1 MESKNINK
9 SILKEIEILKKLKS
23 VYVTR
28 YVHSYLRNKPS
39 EIWIAMEYCDGGS
52 LSDLMLST
60 SSVFQES
67 SIRSICASMLLGLT
81 DLHNGNIIHRD
92 VKGCNVLLTSEGRAK
107 LADFGVSA
115 TLSATAKRR
124 TTIGTPLWMAPEVI
138 TNEAYS
144 VEADIWSL
152 GITCIELAQGN
163 PPLSHMSPFR
173 AMFYIPKRDPPRLS
187 SPQDYSTQF
196 SNFLKRCL
204 IKDPSKRSNA
214 NVLLSDPFVRVQVE
228 ELKKSGGISE
238 VLRQLVKSTQDARL
252 AFRNGVS
259 TPKIRETSD
268 TSYGELDIT
277 FGSVPAFPTPRG
289 MSAGTL
295 VVKKNKKDE
304 SNQNSGDVSYVTFVK
319 KKDTIRTDSNQSNIE
334 ENGTLI
340 IGNRTMESEYEE
352 SSGTLIVGVGKTD
365 VEESSGTLI
374 VGEGKIKNDTE
385 VDEGVEEVDKGGVE
399 EENAVKKVRSP
410 PSHQSHGGNRSAV
423 VEEKSFLSSLFFCF

>member
-1 MESKNINK
+1 MEF
-9 SILKEIEILKKLKS
+9 
-23 VYVTR
+23 
-28 YVHSYLRNKPS
+28 
-39 EIWIAMEYCDGGS
+39 CDGGS

-81 DLHNGNIIHRD
+81 DLHNGNVIHRD

-163 PPLSHMSPFR
+163 PPLSPMSPFR

-214 NVLLSDPFVRVQVE
+214 RVLLSDPFVRVQVE
-228 ELKKSGGISE
+228 ELRKSGGISE
-238 VLRQLVKSTQDARL
+238 VLRELVKSTQDARL
-252 AFRNGVS
+252 AFRSGVS
-259 TPKIRETSD
+259 TPKIRNTSD
-268 TSYGELDIT
+268 TSYGELDLT
-277 FGSVPAFPTPRG
+277 FGSVSPFPTPRG

-295 VVKKNKKDE
+295 VVKKNKRDE
-304 SNQNSGDVSYVTFVK
+304 NNQNSGDVSYVTFVK
-319 KKDTIRTDSNQSNIE
+319 KKDTIRTADSNQSNIE

-340 IGNRTMESEYEE
+340 IGNKTMDSEYEE
-352 SSGTLIVGVGKTD
+352 SSGTLIVGGGKSNSTMIAGTTD
-365 VEESSGTLI
+365 S
-374 VGEGKIKNDTE
+374 KNDDTG
-385 VDEGVEEVDKGGVE
+385 DVE
-399 EENAVKKVRSP
+399 EENVVKKVRSP
-410 PSHQSHGGNRSAV
+410 PSHQRHGGNRSAV
-423 VEEKSFLSSLFFCF
+423 VEEKGFLSSLFFCF